1 MSNIHC
7 IDTKCN
13 KKKKRRKEKKKKR
26 NKTTNLQQMNN
37 GVGMDYLDTPF
48 QSVLLNDISNAPNL
62 CKYSEHR
69 SEEVMVG

>member
-1 MSNIHC
+1 MALGWITWTHH
-7 IDTKCN
+7 
-13 KKKKRRKEKKKKR
+13 
-26 NKTTNLQQMNN
+26 
-37 GVGMDYLDTPF
+37 F